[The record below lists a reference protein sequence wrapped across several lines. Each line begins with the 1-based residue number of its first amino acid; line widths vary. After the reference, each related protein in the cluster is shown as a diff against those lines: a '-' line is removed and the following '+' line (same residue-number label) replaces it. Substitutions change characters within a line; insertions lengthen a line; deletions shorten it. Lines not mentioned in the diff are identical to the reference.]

1 MLNKIMCTLG
11 YISFCIESVLK
22 LGLAQRREIGM
33 CEEIVGCLI

>member
-22 LGLAQRREIGM
+22 LGLAQRREM
-33 CEEIVGCLI
+33 ACVRRLWVV